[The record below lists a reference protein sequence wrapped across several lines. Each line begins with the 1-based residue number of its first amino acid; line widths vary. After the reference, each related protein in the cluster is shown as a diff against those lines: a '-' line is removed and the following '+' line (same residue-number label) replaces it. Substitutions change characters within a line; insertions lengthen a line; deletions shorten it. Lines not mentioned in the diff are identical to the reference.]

1 MTSRNTLSFLLL
13 LFFERILI
21 SLGFKDEF
29 SWCWYVS
36 LWVEALNAFLEHVT
50 ICLHGLP
57 LTVPLMLPYFMGV
70 FYSLQRTIIISSLLL
85 RLPYA
90 SIYIF
95 SEISILMVFNS
106 LPWVAINFF
115 KKEAS

>member
-29 SWCWYVS
+29 GWCWYVS
-36 LWVEALNAFLEHVT
+36 LWEEALNAFLEHVT
-50 ICLHGLP
+50 ICLQGLP
-57 LTVPLMLPYFMGV
+57 LTFPLMLPYFMGV
-70 FYSLQRTIIISSLLL
+70 LYSLQRTIIISSLLL
-85 RLPYA
+85 RLLYA

-95 SEISILMVFNS
+95 SEISILWFS
-106 LPWVAINFF
+106 THHHGLPSIFF